1 MRSLRLEVLSAMQTE
16 WKPQNL
22 KTLPQKRYEVTLLRG
37 FSAMRTEWKPQ
48 NLKTLKPQNLYL

>member
-22 KTLPQKRYEVTLLRG
+22 KTL
-37 FSAMRTEWKPQ
+37 
-48 NLKTLKPQNLYL
+48 KPQNLYLQ

>member
-37 FSAMRTEWKPQ
+37 LSAMQTEWKPQ
-48 NLKTLKPQNLYL
+48 SLKTLPPKTL